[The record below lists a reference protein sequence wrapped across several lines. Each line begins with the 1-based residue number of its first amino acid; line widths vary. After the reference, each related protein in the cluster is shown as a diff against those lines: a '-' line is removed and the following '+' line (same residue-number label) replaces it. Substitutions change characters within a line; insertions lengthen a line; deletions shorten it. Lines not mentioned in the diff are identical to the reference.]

1 MQWQK
6 EQRVKIGFV
15 ADIHIKL
22 GQKDVPE
29 EWARNRFL
37 KLFNELSLHN
47 PDVWILGGDIFDKL
61 PNMAELELYFQ
72 LISEYIGRDQPVL
85 IIPGNHESVKK
96 DTTFLSYLKQSS
108 RAINSNV
115 TIIDDYHS
123 CGELG
128 VDFIPYNKL
137 KDFAKG
143 KHPEF
148 KQPVCVSH
156 FRAEIPPHVKPEIDL
171 DLFNR
176 WKVVLAGDLHSYSNS
191 QRNILYPGSPVTT
204 SFHRSLVDT
213 GFIMFDTDDLS
224 HEWIKLDVPQ
234 LIRKTV
240 KAGEPTPVDEYH
252 HIVYEMEGSLAD
264 LAGVETDGVVTK
276 KIIQRSTD
284 TALILDAEMTMRDEA
299 KEYLLY
305 ILELDDNTVEQV
317 LKVFDD
323 EQKNFA

>member
-6 EQRVKIGFV
+6 ELPVKVGFV

-29 EWARNRFL
+29 AWARNRFFT
-37 KLFNELSLHN
+37 LFKELAKYDAN
-47 PDVWILGGDIFDKL
+47 VEAWILGGDVFDKL
-61 PNMAELELYFQ
+61 PNMAEIELYYE
-72 LISEYIGRDQPVL
+72 LITIFTKPTF
-85 IIPGNHESVKK
+85 IIPGNHESLKK
-96 DTTFLSYLKQSS
+96 DTTFLSFLKNSTS
-108 RAINSNV
+108 RINSKV
-115 TIIDDYHS
+115 KIIDDYFTLDAT
-123 CGELG
+123 GI
-128 VDFIPYNKL
+128 DFIPYNRL

-143 KHPEF
+143 NHPEF
-148 KQPVCVSH
+148 TQPICVSH

-171 DLFNR
+171 DLFNK

-213 GFIMFDTDDLS
+213 GFIIFDTATLE
-224 HEWIKLDVPQ
+224 HNWIKLEVPQ
-234 LIRKTV
+234 LVRKTV

-252 HIVYEMEGSLAD
+252 HVVYEMEGSLAD
-264 LAGVETDGVVTK
+264 LANVDTDGVVTK
-276 KIIQRSTD
+276 KIVQRSTD
-284 TALILDAEMTMRDEA
+284 TALILEPEMTIRDEA

-305 ILELDDNTVEQV
+305 ILELDDVTVDLV

-323 EQKNFA
+323 EKQHFTS

>member
-1 MQWQK
+1 M
-6 EQRVKIGFV
+6 VLKILV
-15 ADIHIKL
+15 SADWHIKL
-22 GQKDVPE
+22 NTKDVPQ
-29 EWARNRFL
+29 EWAINRF
-37 KLFNELSLHN
+37 KLLFSELHRESKARADLHIVSG
-47 PDVWILGGDIFDKL
+47 DVFDRL
-61 PNMAELELYFQ
+61 PSMEELALFLEFV
-72 LISEYIGRDQPVL
+72 INVKVPT
-85 IIPGNHESVKK
+85 IIIDGNHEATKK
-96 DTTFLSYLKQSS
+96 GSTFLSHLKSTC
-108 RAINSNV
+108 AKLNPLVN
-115 TIIDDYHS
+115 IIDDYYS
-123 CGELG
+123 DGNIG
-128 VDFIPYNKL
+128 IDIIPYCKL

-213 GFIMFDTDDLS
+213 GFIMFDTINLS

-252 HIVYEMEGSLAD
+252 HVVYEMEGSLAD
-264 LAGVETDGVVTK
+264 LASVETDGVVTK